1 MRGVLCLIIL
11 LISVEGHAD
20 SKIFQWGPGSV
31 SYLFMANLNDGVDI
45 LWKDL
50 NASIKATS
58 SHPVNTW
65 TSKLSSSV
73 SCSFQNTDSYP
84 IESLTIPNTYPNTSL
99 GYTNYLYAQM
109 ADLTISGY
117 NISWAAENTS
127 IVTSDSFT
135 INGAKGL
142 PGTHLSVTAL
152 PDESG
157 GNSLLAFYQINGNDV
172 TEFVR
177 DFDKG
182 QWTSSSIPIPN
193 A

>member
-1 MRGVLCLIIL
+1 M
-11 LISVEGHAD
+11 
-20 SKIFQWGPGSV
+20 FQWGPGSV
-31 SYLFMANLNDGVDI
+31 SYLFMANLNGGVDI

-50 NASIKATS
+50 NTSIKVTS
-58 SHPVNTW
+58 GHPVNTW
-65 TSKLSSSV
+65 TSKLLSTISGP
-73 SCSFQNTDSYP
+73 FQLTNLHPT
-84 IESLTIPNTYPNTSL
+84 ESITIPNTYLNTSL

-117 NISWAAENTS
+117 NVSWAAENTS

-157 GNSLLAFYQINGNDV
+157 GNSLLAFYQIEGNDV

-182 QWTSSSIPIPN
+182 QWTSSSIAIPD

>member
-1 MRGVLCLIIL
+1 
-11 LISVEGHAD
+11 
-20 SKIFQWGPGSV
+20 
-31 SYLFMANLNDGVDI
+31 MA
-45 LWKDL
+45 
-50 NASIKATS
+50 
-58 SHPVNTW
+58 
-65 TSKLSSSV
+65 
-73 SCSFQNTDSYP
+73 
-84 IESLTIPNTYPNTSL
+84 E
-99 GYTNYLYAQM
+99 
-109 ADLTISGY
+109 LTISGY

-127 IVTSDSFT
+127 IVASDSFT
-135 INGAKGL
+135 INGAKGI

-157 GNSLLAFYQINGNDV
+157 GDSLLAFYQINGNDV